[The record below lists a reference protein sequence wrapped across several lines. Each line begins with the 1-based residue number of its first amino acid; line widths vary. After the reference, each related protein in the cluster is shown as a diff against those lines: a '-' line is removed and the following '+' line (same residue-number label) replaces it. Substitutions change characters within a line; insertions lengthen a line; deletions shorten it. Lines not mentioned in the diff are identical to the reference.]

1 MTTLPTPGVYLNWM
15 QGTAVLIGLVNTIFQ
30 ENPCVEGITFPSNST
45 TPVNVRMSSSSHDL
59 QTFDTFRN
67 VKLYLTGDPD
77 QIAIIQ
83 GLWPTQGGGLFISY
97 DGGKT
102 YTPFTTTYG
111 YQADPTTWV
120 LLPAVAVGLGGLNG
134 VLGPFDSANLVLKY
148 VIPEQ
153 ANQYDIYNVQ
163 LTADFDVA

>member
-1 MTTLPTPGVYLNWM
+1 MSNLPTPGVYLNWT
-15 QGTAVLIGLVNTIFQ
+15 QGSAVLIGLVNLVFQ
-30 ENPCVEGITFPSNST
+30 ENQCVQGITFPSHET

-67 VKLYLTGDPD
+67 VKLYLTGDPK
-77 QIAIIQ
+77 QIAVVQ
-83 GLWPTQGGGLFISY
+83 GVWPTQGGGLFISY

-102 YTPFTTTYG
+102 YTAFSTTYG
-111 YQADPTTWV
+111 YEAAPSTWV
-120 LLPAVAVGLGGLNG
+120 LLPAVAVGLNGLNG

-153 ANQYDIYNVQ
+153 ATQYDIYNIQ